1 MPLST
6 AVGSPRNN
14 APVTE
19 SSAPQDSQP
28 AQEAKSARVRPWG
41 SLRHA
46 QFRLLVG
53 SGLLSAMGMQ
63 MREVI
68 NYWVVFDLTGS
79 FLQLGI
85 LGSLR
90 ILPLVVIG
98 LLGGVLADI
107 IDRRKIL
114 MFGYGGS
121 FLTTGVL
128 AVLSLTGNLE
138 SIWPVYATTLLS
150 STVTVLDGPARTG
163 LIYDSVPRSHLTN
176 ALTLA
181 SSSHQSSILIGPAVG
196 GLLIS
201 FFSGEVGPAYVVTT
215 AMYVPAMA
223 AVLLLSDVRPA
234 EGRSRPRLRR
244 ADLLEGLR
252 WVGRTP
258 IVLALTSI
266 DFTAMVF
273 TGYKVLLPFYAVKLG
288 VGASGFG
295 FLTSAPAVGFLIGSA
310 VLLALG
316 DVPRKGLVMAVGI
329 VGYVGA
335 VFVFA
340 VSPWFAVSLVALAAA
355 GGFDGV
361 SAIMRRTTLQL
372 LVPDDI
378 RGRATAVIQVFT
390 RSTSSV
396 GLMATGGIA
405 SLPIL
410 GPAGALLAGGVFALG
425 ALAATTLRW
434 RQILTFRI

>member
-1 MPLST
+1 M
-6 AVGSPRNN
+6 
-14 APVTE
+14 
-19 SSAPQDSQP
+19 
-28 AQEAKSARVRPWG
+28 RVRPWA
-41 SLRHA
+41 SLRSA

-68 NYWVVFDLTGS
+68 NYWVVFALTGS

-90 ILPLVVIG
+90 VLPLVVIG
-98 LLGGVLADI
+98 LLGGVLADRV
-107 IDRRKIL
+107 DRRKIL
-114 MFGYGGS
+114 MFGYAGS

-128 AVLSLTGNLE
+128 AVLSLTGNVEPTGNLQL
-138 SIWPVYATTLLS
+138 WHVYAVTLVS

-163 LIYDSVPRSHLTN
+163 LIYGSVPRSHLTN

-201 FFSGEVGPAYVVTT
+201 FFSGQVGPAYVVTT
-215 AMYVPAMA
+215 ALYVPALA
-223 AVLLLSDVRPA
+223 ALFLLHEVRPA
-234 EGRSRPRLRR
+234 EGRSRARLRR

-258 IVLALTSI
+258 IVLALSTI

-288 VGASGFG
+288 VGSAGFG

-316 DVPRKGLVMAVGI
+316 DVPRKGLAMAIGI
-329 VGYVGA
+329 VGYVAA

-340 VSPWFAVSLVALAAA
+340 VSPWFIVSLAALAAA

-390 RSTSSV
+390 RSTSSL

-405 SLPIL
+405 TLL
-410 GPAGALLAGGVFALG
+410 TPAGALLAGGVFALG
-425 ALAATTLRW
+425 ALAAASLRW
-434 RQILTFRI
+434 RQILTFRT

>member
-1 MPLST
+1 M
-6 AVGSPRNN
+6 
-14 APVTE
+14 TE
-19 SSAPQDSQP
+19 SSATEGSQQ
-28 AQEAKSARVRPWG
+28 AQEAASVRVRPWA
-41 SLRHA
+41 SLRYA

-68 NYWVVFDLTGS
+68 NYWVVFALTGS
-79 FLQLGI
+79 FVQLGI

-90 ILPLVVIG
+90 VLPLVVIG
-98 LLGGVLADI
+98 LLGGVLADRV
-107 IDRRKIL
+107 DRRKIL
-114 MFGYGGS
+114 MFGYAGS
-121 FLTTGVL
+121 FLTTGIL
-128 AVLSLTGNLE
+128 AVLSLTGNVEPTGNLQL
-138 SIWPVYATTLLS
+138 WHVYAVTLVS

-163 LIYDSVPRSHLTN
+163 LIYGSVPRSHLTN

-201 FFSGEVGPAYVVTT
+201 FFSGQVGPAYVVTT
-215 AMYVPAMA
+215 ALYLPALA
-223 AVLLLSDVRPA
+223 ALFLLHEVRPA
-234 EGRSRPRLRR
+234 EGRSRARLRR

-258 IVLALTSI
+258 IVLALSTI

-288 VGASGFG
+288 VGSAGFG

-316 DVPRKGLVMAVGI
+316 DVPRKGLAMAIGI
-329 VGYVGA
+329 VGYVAA
-335 VFVFA
+335 VSVFA
-340 VSPWFAVSLVALAAA
+340 VSPWVGGFPVALAALAAA

-378 RGRATAVIQVFT
+378 RGRATAVVQVFT

-396 GLMATGGIA
+396 GLMGTGGLA
-405 SLPIL
+405 TVL
-410 GPAGALLAGGVFALG
+410 GAGGALLAGGVFALG
-425 ALAATTLRW
+425 ALGAAILRW
-434 RQILTFRI
+434 RQVLTIRI